1 MQLKDEITN
10 LLKIRRAMTQDSLA
24 ESIYRDKNHSSNIY
38 DALTSLVDSGV
49 VLKSEISPFTY
60 TLSEINTAKKEGTTR
75 MKRGKRDVSSDVI
88 TNESLEELE
97 RQVAESDNY
106 GTENNLITSC
116 LEKFPDNN
124 NIEIVAMKIGLID
137 ITNSTS
143 LSRYKSKISIV
154 DLANTIVGIK
164 DIDERI
170 KKGDPKVV
178 EEIAN
183 NGKINLFSF
192 ASKYCCYHN
201 KNLYK
206 KDDYSIYDG
215 ILRAYLPRYFND
227 ITESMI
233 ECWRSKY
240 NYEEYNNYIT
250 KKLDELNITVAYRK
264 RKFDHFV
271 WYKNRVG

>member
-1 MQLKDEITN
+1 MGQKEKIVD
-10 LLKIRRAMTQDSLA
+10 LLKANGAMTQAVLA
-24 ESIYRDKNHSSNIY
+24 ESIYRDKKHSSNIY
-38 DALTSLVDSGV
+38 GTLMGLVKSGV

-60 TLSEINTAKKEGTTR
+60 TLSGINTAKKEGTTR

-215 ILRAYLPRYFND
+215 ILRTYLPRYFND